1 MGEYIRCSRDAERQL
16 FQVDAVRRW
25 IKAEGATMIQTHKDK
40 MFGQGRLGTKRRKKG
55 ALELALHPF
64 DPGKIQ

>member
-1 MGEYIRCSRDAERQL
+1 
-16 FQVDAVRRW
+16 
-25 IKAEGATMIQTHKDK
+25 MIQTQKDK
-40 MFGQGRLGTKRRKKG
+40 MFGQGRLGIKRRKKG

>member
-16 FQVDAVRRW
+16 FQVDAVRQW
-25 IKAEGATMIQTHKDK
+25 MKAEGATMIQTQKDK
-40 MFGQGRLGTKRRKKG
+40 MFGQGRLGIKRRKKG